1 MYPSAHPSHSFVR
14 LLDCV
19 TVSGIYAHPNG
30 DRFEGTFFNNKPD
43 GLGSFYAYDINSKVH
58 MQYTLQLMIIYVADT
73 LLTE

>member
-1 MYPSAHPSHSFVR
+1 MYPSTHPSYSFVR
-14 LLDCV
+14 LLDYV

-43 GLGSFYAYDINSKVH
+43 GLGSFYAYDINSKVY
-58 MQYTLQLMIIYVADT
+58 MQYTLQLTIIYVAT